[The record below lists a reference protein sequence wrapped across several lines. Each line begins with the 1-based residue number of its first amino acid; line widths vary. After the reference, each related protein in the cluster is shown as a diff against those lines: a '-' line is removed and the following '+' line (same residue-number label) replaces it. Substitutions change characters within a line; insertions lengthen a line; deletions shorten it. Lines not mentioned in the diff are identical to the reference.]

1 MWNYRIFKLVF
12 LSLKLLTDQGQL
24 KKSCVDNVTCR
35 RTAAEESESMF
46 VSVFILQDSEYI
58 KRC

>member
-1 MWNYRIFKLVF
+1 M
-12 LSLKLLTDQGQL
+12 
-24 KKSCVDNVTCR
+24 CR
-35 RTAAEESESMF
+35 RTAAEESELMF

>member
-1 MWNYRIFKLVF
+1 MKLSYIQTGV
-12 LSLKLLTDQGQL
+12 SLLKVVNRLRPA

-35 RTAAEESESMF
+35 RTGAEESEFMF
-46 VSVFILQDSEYI
+46 VSVFILQGSEYI